1 VRGVC
6 LLVALVAPAG
16 VAAGCGIESA
26 ARFEHTTVKMHAF
39 AGAVHE
45 IVLRSE
51 RGDVDL
57 VQSGERISVRETQ
70 HYGSARPAFAQ
81 DVANGVLTLVSD
93 CNGEPCDVD
102 LRVTVPS
109 AIKVT
114 VDVAAGDIHAHGIAV
129 RNAHLQCHSGNLS
142 VELGGRQQLV
152 WAHTDSGNVDAVA
165 ADASAVD
172 AQSHSGNVAV
182 DARHARSIVARTD
195 SGNVVVSVPA
205 GDYAVDAHTQSG
217 AVRVEGITRN
227 DRAQESIQATTA
239 SGNVTVRTR

>member
-26 ARFEHTTVKMHAF
+26 ARVEHTTVKMHAF

-51 RGDVDL
+51 RGDVDF

-81 DVANGVLTLVSD
+81 DVA
-93 CNGEPCDVD
+93 
-102 LRVTVPS
+102 
-109 AIKVT
+109 
-114 VDVAAGDIHAHGIAV
+114 AGDIHAHGIAV
-129 RNAHLQCHSGNLS
+129 GNARLQSHSGNLT
-142 VELGGRQQLV
+142 VELSGRQQLV
-152 WAHTDSGNVDAVA
+152 WAHTDSGTVDAVA

-239 SGNVTVRTR
+239 SGNVTVRTRWAPVDRR